1 MDIDQSLDLR
11 DDTTFDWVVLNVAT
25 FLFMMIVLLAT
36 VQVVVRVFNLPIA
49 GGAWWTTP
57 VARYTLIFGTFFG
70 AAVASRNDEHIKMDI
85 LRDAV
90 EERAPRVATAID
102 FVVQLIVVGFLA
114 VAVYSA
120 GLAAVEN
127 WGDRLL
133 DLPIQSS
140 YVYAGIVLGLTA
152 TLIYEVFNLL
162 ESLNVPARTRD
173 VTAEVT
179 EKWQ

>member
-1 MDIDQSLDLR
+1 MDIDQSLELH
-11 DDTTFDWVVLNVAT
+11 DDTLFDRVILNIAT
-25 FLFMMIVLLAT
+25 FLFMMIILLAT

-49 GGAWWTTP
+49 GGAWWTTA

-70 AAVASRNDEHIKMDI
+70 AAVASRNGEHIKMDI
-85 LRDAV
+85 LRDFVAG
-90 EERAPRVATAID
+90 RAPRVALAID
-102 FVVQLIVVGFLA
+102 VIAHTITISFLG
-114 VAVYSA
+114 VAVYAA

-140 YVYAGIVLGLTA
+140 YVYAGITLGLA
-152 TLIYEVFNLL
+152 AVLIYEVNNLL
-162 ESLNVPARTRD
+162 VALKIPSRTRD
-173 VTAEVT
+173 ITTEVA